1 MTTRSA
7 TKRSTIAALIL
18 ALAVPYAP
26 SAFAEDSESTRE
38 ASKHFQRG
46 VVLYNEAD
54 YRGALVEFKRA
65 GALAPS
71 TSTLYNIGETQ
82 YQLQDYAGALNTFE
96 RYLAEASPSD
106 SHRAEVERNVQ
117 ALRARVGFVAIT
129 TSPTGAD
136 ITIDDQPVGRTP
148 LDKPVRVTI
157 GQRKIVATLAGRPAV
172 VRYIDVAA
180 EDNVSV
186 SLQLGTGVASES
198 SAVPAVASDGSRASK
213 GGSGLRTVGWVTT
226 GVLAAGAATF
236 GVLAIKAS
244 NDLKDARAT
253 YPTTSDTLDHLAN
266 KATTYSIIADSLGIG
281 ALIVGGITLYSTLS
295 SSSNTSSAQA
305 GARLQMGFA
314 SVQVEGFF

>member
-7 TKRSTIAALIL
+7 IKRSTMAALIL

-26 SAFAEDSESTRE
+26 SALAQESETTRE

-65 GALAPS
+65 GALTPS
-71 TSTLYNIGETQ
+71 ASTLYNIGETQ
-82 YQLQDYAGALNTFE
+82 YQLQDYAGALGTFE
-96 RYLAEASPSD
+96 RYLAEASPGE
-106 SHRAEVERNVQ
+106 SHRAEVEKNVQ

-136 ITIDDQPVGRTP
+136 VTIDDQPVGRTP

-186 SLQLGTGVASES
+186 SLQLGTGASAES
-198 SAVPAVASDGSRASK
+198 SAPSPAAASDGSRASK
-213 GGSGLRTVGWVTT
+213 GSGLRTAGWVTT

-244 NDLKDARAT
+244 NDLQAARET
-253 YPTTSDTLDHLAN
+253 YPTTSENLDHLAN
-266 KATTYSIIADSLGIG
+266 KTTTYSIIADSLAVG

-295 SSSNTSSAQA
+295 SSSNPSSAQA
-305 GARLQMGFA
+305 GARLQVGFA